1 MKHVGSILQ
10 KHIEDNKLVKKNIAE
25 SVGVTYNYLSTIF
38 KKDTIDC
45 ELLERFCR
53 VLHIS
58 PMMFFELEETSEYNY
73 KSNNTIRVQKG
84 NAELHID
91 SHNGDN
97 DALLAEK
104 ERVIQTQA
112 ETISVLRQM
121 LALNKPVENGTN
133 SGQDH

>member
-1 MKHVGSILQ
+1 MKHIGSILK
-10 KHIEDNKLVKKNIAE
+10 KHIEDNRLVKKNIAE
-25 SVGVTYNYLSTIF
+25 SVGITYNYLSTIF
-38 KKDTIDC
+38 KKDNIDC

-91 SHNGDN
+91 SHNGDRE
-97 DALLAEK
+97 ALLAEK

-121 LALNKPVENGTN
+121 VAMNKPEEKGTKT
-133 SGQDH
+133 GQVP